1 MTKAEIELEVEQLRK
16 IWSDQGLIAV
26 TEALFELCSREPFLR
41 YKEIAEIQ
49 YHLSSLAGPRSNS
62 NWGVGTHDR
71 AGFYF
76 HTSTWTQM
84 IIAHLVEVASDTDV
98 VPKFPTEDDIKNS
111 GEAPEN
117 GLIL

>member
-26 TEALFELCSREPFLR
+26 TKALFELCSREPFLR
-41 YKEIAEIQ
+41 YKEIAENQ
-49 YHLSSLAGPRSNS
+49 YHLSSWAGPRPNS
-62 NWGVGTHDR
+62 HWGVGTYDR
-71 AGFYF
+71 AGFYD
-76 HTSTWTQM
+76 HTFDWTRT
-84 IIAHLVEVASDTDV
+84 IIAHLVDVASDTDV

-111 GEAPEN
+111 GQAPEN